1 MENLHTPDPADR
13 RPHTLRCAREL
24 RVKLLVEAGDPVQP
38 SPELL
43 HQVALAISQ
52 HCGYSVLRSY
62 RVAWNYS
69 VEQVVAA
76 FHRMCR
82 ENGLGARGLS
92 ERSWKGWESGIDRPG
107 PDYQDLLSRLFQTSP
122 VRLGFAHD
130 YTPAVDPEPDPAP
143 SVLSGDPRWDA
154 VMTERRLDMAAEESA
169 HLGDHPSNVGPL
181 TLERLREDAQSL
193 ARRFANAPR
202 IELFDSALRL
212 RDRVFT
218 LLDGRQ
224 RVAETKDLYFLAAA
238 SLGMLAEATEY
249 FGYRSQ
255 AMTHVRTGLIF
266 AKEADH
272 PDLTAW
278 LLGMQSL
285 VAYWDGRPAQALDF
299 ARRGQEVAVRGTVGA
314 WLPGHEARAAS
325 ALGNAEAAAAA
336 LERARTAREQV
347 RPDEL
352 DTYYGGILTF
362 STAKEQYYASE
373 SWIAVGDGERTRR
386 AAEASIQAYRSGPEQ
401 DRARDN
407 EATAQVH
414 IAESHVLDDD
424 LDAAQVALDRAL
436 ELPPE
441 LRIRSFDERLHRLH
455 ARISAPRY
463 HNTTQATTIRD
474 RVEDYLATP
483 TPALPPG

>member
-1 MENLHTPDPADR
+1 MRNLHTPDPVDR

-38 SPELL
+38 GPDLL
-43 HQVALAISQ
+43 HEVAVAISQ
-52 HCGYSVLRSY
+52 HCGYSILRSY

-76 FHRMCR
+76 FRRMCR
-82 ENGLGARGLS
+82 EQGLGSRGLS
-92 ERSWKGWESGIDRPG
+92 ERSWKGWESGEHPG
-107 PDYQDLLSRLFQTSP
+107 TDYQDLLSRLFQTNP
-122 VRLGFAHD
+122 IRLGFARD
-130 YTPAVDPEPDPAP
+130 YTPAVDPEPESAP
-143 SVLSGDPRWDA
+143 SIPPGDPRWDA
-154 VMTERRLDMAAEESA
+154 VMTERRLVMAADESA
-169 HLGDHPSNVGPL
+169 QLGDHPSNVGPL
-181 TLERLREDAQSL
+181 TLERLREDAQTL

-202 IELFDSALRL
+202 IELFDSALLL

-238 SLGMLAEATEY
+238 SLGMLAEATENL
-249 FGYRSQ
+249 GYRSQ
-255 AMTHVRTGLIF
+255 AMTHARTGLIF

-278 LLGMQSL
+278 LMGMQSL
-285 VAYWDGRPAQALDF
+285 VAYWDGRPAQALDY
-299 ARRGQEVAVRGTVGA
+299 ARRGQEMAVRGTVGA

-325 ALGNAEAAAAA
+325 ALGNTEATADA
-336 LERARTAREQV
+336 LERARAAREQA
-347 RPDEL
+347 RPDDL

-373 SWIAVGDGERTRR
+373 SWIAVEDGARTRQ
-386 AAEASIQAYRSGPEQ
+386 AAEAAVEAYQSGPAQ

-407 EATAQVH
+407 EATAHVH
-414 IAESHVLDDD
+414 IAEAHVLDDD
-424 LDAAQVALDRAL
+424 LDAAQVALGRAL

-455 ARISAPRY
+455 ARVSAPRY
-463 HNTTQATTIRD
+463 HDTAHATAIRD

-483 TPALPPG
+483 TPALPPS